1 MAKILEFENVYV
13 ELPESYV
20 LEEEEKAE
28 RVIDVAEPTIEA
40 VEEKRVDEEM
50 KLELVEEE
58 DEEVTP
64 ETDEQ
69 EVTEEEPK
77 KESKIIID
85 LPPSSKIVEDAL
97 KDIEAAEEEEKKKET
112 EDPAVTKQAT
122 TKLSFEELQKRLE
135 ETQALHL

>member
-1 MAKILEFENVYV
+1 MAKILEFENVYI

-97 KDIEAAEEEEKKKET
+97 KDIEAAEEEKKKET

>member
-1 MAKILEFENVYV
+1 MGKVIEFENVYI
-13 ELPESYV
+13 ELPETYI

-28 RVIDVAEPTIEA
+28 RVIDVAEPTIETEEV
-40 VEEKRVDEEM
+40 VEENKIETTE
-50 KLELVEEE
+50 LELEEEVEEE
-58 DEEVTP
+58 P
-64 ETDEQ
+64 R
-69 EVTEEEPK
+69 
-77 KESKIIID
+77 IIID

-97 KDIEAAEEEEKKKET
+97 KDIEKAEKEEKKQEAT

>member
-40 VEEKRVDEEM
+40 VEEEKM
-50 KLELVEEE
+50 NLELVEEE

-64 ETDEQ
+64 ETAEQ
-69 EVTEEEPK
+69 EVPEEEPK
-77 KESKIIID
+77 EESKIIID